1 VSEALALCAVRG
13 LASLAAYSSGF
24 RALSDDDYARISI
37 AQRFAESAS
46 FDPSRTSW
54 LPAPFWV
61 YGTMFR
67 VFGTGLTVARVTAI
81 ALSTAATLLVY
92 VAARLFGACRP
103 GALAGAALSALL
115 PYSALLGI
123 AAVPEVPCAALI
135 LFGVATL
142 AHRDPR
148 LRALGGLSLALACLS
163 RYEAWPVAAVFA
175 GFNLCDATKNRRL
188 VAGAAI
194 ALLGAVLWL
203 LVGRAEHGHALF
215 FVTRVASYR
224 RALAPASSSP
234 LALRLL
240 EYPGFLLRGEPE
252 LSALFIVVACAA
264 WRDAD
269 RQKLVPYR
277 RSGLALLALLA
288 FLMFGNIQGGVP
300 THHAA
305 RVLLPVWFFACVL
318 GGHGLAHLVARSA
331 GGARVTLLSLCVA
344 AVLVGLLVRPKFLP
358 QESFAE
364 RELELAA
371 GSEAKRRG
379 IAALAV
385 DTTDYGYL
393 AVQAAFGSP
402 TRSSPLDDRDPRH
415 ARPVDP
421 FLTSADLA
429 RALHEHGAR
438 FLVAT
443 QAHAAVAGAGCAEVW
458 QNARFG
464 LFDCTAGAASGAA
477 SP

>member
-1 VSEALALCAVRG
+1 MALCAVRG

-61 YGTMFR
+61 YGAMFR
-67 VFGTGLTVARVTAI
+67 VFGTDLSVARVTAI

-92 VAARLFGACRP
+92 VVARLLGACRP
-103 GALAGAALSALL
+103 GALVGAALSALL

-135 LFGVATL
+135 LFGAATL
-142 AHRDPR
+142 APR
-148 LRALGGLSLALACLS
+148 EPTLRALGGLSLTLACLS

-175 GFNLCDATKNRRL
+175 GFSLCDATKNRRF
-188 VAGAAI
+188 VAGAAV
-194 ALLGAVLWL
+194 ALFGPVLWL

-240 EYPGFLLRGEPE
+240 EYPGFLLRAEPE
-252 LSALFIVVACAA
+252 LGALFVVVASRA
-264 WRDAD
+264 WRIAD
-269 RQKLVPYR
+269 RQKLAAYR
-277 RSGLALLALLA
+277 RSGLALFALLA
-288 FLMFGNIQGGVP
+288 FLMFGSTQGGVP

-305 RVLLPVWFFACVL
+305 RVLLPIWFFACVL
-318 GGHGLAHLVARSA
+318 CGHGLAHLIARTA
-331 GGARVTLLSLCVA
+331 GGARVTWLSLCVA
-344 AVLVGLLVRPKFLP
+344 AALVGVLVRPKLLP

-364 RELELAA
+364 RQLELAA

-379 IAALAV
+379 VTALAV

-402 TRSSPLDDRDPRH
+402 TRSSPLDDHDPRH
-415 ARPVDP
+415 ARPLDP
-421 FLTSADLA
+421 FLTSADLG
-429 RALHEHGAR
+429 RALRERGAP

-443 QAHAAVAGAGCAEVW
+443 RAHAGVAGAGCAEVW
-458 QNARFG
+458 QNAGFG
-464 LFDCTAGAASGAA
+464 LFDCTAGAAS
-477 SP
+477 SPTSP